1 MVAILTWEI
10 SGYEGLFRDVANM
23 REERAGGAQTTVTH
37 LLLTPP
43 PTSRGWK
50 RAIQGT
56 PRRFSKTSNQ
66 ADFSPEFALL
76 Y

>member
-37 LLLTPP
+37 L
-43 PTSRGWK
+43 
-50 RAIQGT
+50 
-56 PRRFSKTSNQ
+56 
-66 ADFSPEFALL
+66 
-76 Y
+76 